1 MSKLIASLNRVLRF
15 GYEGENNVTQIVFTY
30 DESWLAYGNGEFK
43 IRVLRN
49 GDKEAYNAT
58 SVVDDREAMTL
69 TMTVTDIELSKKGHG
84 ELQLVYICAD
94 SIKKSPI
101 YRYNVNRAIDSEVVD
116 PPEGSIIAEVE
127 KSLAEIKDEI
137 GSLTDLTTEDKTS
150 LVSAI
155 NEVNAKEVEI
165 TVDSELS
172 ATSTNPL
179 QNKVITG
186 AFMDALDRLE
196 RDESQI
202 SDNAQ
207 NVSGLQSDVADMQ
220 IAIQNAKLKNVRD
233 GAGEG
238 AVEEGCLFDTTLR
251 VSATGKYAHAEGSK
265 TTASGIQSHAEG
277 ASTKASEFASHAEG
291 DGTTASGIQSHA
303 EGARTTASGSQSHA
317 EGADTTA
324 SGSQSHAEGAA
335 TKAEGTYSHAEGGGT
350 TAIGNNAH
358 AEGSGTKAE
367 GAKSHAEGGSTH
379 AKSEY
384 SHAEGNTTH
393 AEGIQSHAE
402 GSFTTA
408 SGNSSH
414 AEGTSTKATGDYS
427 HAEGAGTTAKGVQSH
442 AEGVGTN
449 ATGAQSHTEGAGTTA
464 SGTQSHAEGT
474 GTTASSDQSHAEGS
488 GSKAEGTQSHAEGF
502 GTTASGS
509 CSHAEGYSSKA
520 SGDYSHA
527 SGLYTEA
534 QGYAQTVIGRFN
546 IPSGNPNN
554 QTDDDE
560 LFIIGNGTGDDTQRS
575 NAHTT
580 SKGGIGWYQT
590 DVKVGGTGHTN
601 ATISLVEMNTALAG
615 KASTDTATQSANGLM
630 SAEDKTK
637 LDGLDNGISDVQING
652 ISIVE
657 NDVANVPKAKALTL
671 GVVKANGVYGVGIYE
686 SDGNLRLIY
695 PNENQIKSGDSGLA
709 LTPSKQHSATFY
721 GLAKAAGDTTQ
732 SASSNAVGT
741 YTEEA
746 KTAIR
751 TMLGLQDVYEDYSSA
766 LTALGVTES

>member
-101 YRYNVNRAIDSEVVD
+101 YRYNVNRAIDSEIVD
-116 PPEGSIIAEVE
+116 PPQGSIIAEVE

-137 GSLTDLTTEDKTS
+137 GSLAELTTEDKTS

-155 NEVNAKEVEI
+155 NEVNAKEVEV

-179 QNKVITG
+179 QNKIVTLS
-186 AFMDALDRLE
+186 FMNALDRLE

-202 SDNAQ
+202 SDNTM
-207 NVSGLQSDVADMQ
+207 NISGLQNDVADAQ
-220 IAIQNAKLKNVRD
+220 TALEGKADKTYVDTAVQNAKINNVRD

-265 TTASGIQSHAEG
+265 TIASGNR
-277 ASTKASEFASHAEG
+277 SHAEG
-291 DGTTASGIQSHA
+291 D
-303 EGARTTASGSQSHA
+303 
-317 EGADTTA
+317 
-324 SGSQSHAEGAA
+324 
-335 TKAEGTYSHAEGGGT
+335 
-350 TAIGNNAH
+350 
-358 AEGSGTKAE
+358 
-367 GAKSHAEGGSTH
+367 STH
-379 AKSEY
+379 AKSEN

-393 AEGIQSHAE
+393 AEGNMSHAE

-464 SGTQSHAEGT
+464 SGTQSHAEGS

-509 CSHAEGYSSKA
+509 CSHAEGYRTNAEGDSSHAEGNNTHAEGDASHAEGGGGTTASGISSHAEGSGTTASGDQSHAEGNSSKA

-630 SAEDKTK
+630 SAQDKTK
-637 LDGLDNGISDVQING
+637 LD
-652 ISIVE
+652 
-657 NDVANVPKAKALTL
+657 T
-671 GVVKANGVYGVGIYE
+671 VY
-686 SDGNLRLIY
+686 
-695 PNENQIKSGDSGLA
+695 A
-709 LTPSKQHSATFY
+709 
-721 GLAKAAGDTTQ
+721 
-732 SASSNAVGT
+732 
-741 YTEEA
+741 
-746 KTAIR
+746 
-751 TMLGLQDVYEDYSSA
+751 DYSSA
-766 LTALGVTES
+766 LTALGVI